1 MQIDYLVM
9 TDNHLMLLVEPFLRY
24 ADKSYIN
31 KMMEDLV
38 RHACETQMDIE
49 KYLDSYTEQQ
59 KMNWKN
65 SKKIVVYENKTQ
77 LYRFIE
83 NAKERKNAGKKLY
96 FGRIKYDVAQK
107 IKKVTSCDVEGY
119 NCALYSDN
127 IRKIYKDHG
136 NEERE
141 SLRGQRAVVDEDFF
155 RIPEIINEPE
165 LIESAGLYNK
175 NPVVHFKKNGFTI
188 VGIIADG
195 ALDLYTQTMYISKK
209 RSLATAI
216 DERAPINTP

>member
-1 MQIDYLVM
+1 MKYKNKYGDKVEIRGTAMQIDYLVM
-9 TDNHLMLLVEPFLRY
+9 IDNHLMLLIDPFLRY
-24 ADKSYIN
+24 TDKSYIN
-31 KMMEDLV
+31 KIVEDLV
-38 RHACETQMDIE
+38 RHACETRLDIE

-83 NAKERKNAGKKLY
+83 
-96 FGRIKYDVAQK
+96 I
-107 IKKVTSCDVEGY
+107 
-119 NCALYSDN
+119 
-127 IRKIYKDHG
+127 
-136 NEERE
+136 
-141 SLRGQRAVVDEDFF
+141 DEDFL

-165 LIESAGLYNK
+165 LIESAGMYNK
-175 NPVVHFKKNGFTI
+175 NPVVHFKKNGITI

-209 RSLATAI
+209 IEALQQR
-216 DERAPINTP
+216 